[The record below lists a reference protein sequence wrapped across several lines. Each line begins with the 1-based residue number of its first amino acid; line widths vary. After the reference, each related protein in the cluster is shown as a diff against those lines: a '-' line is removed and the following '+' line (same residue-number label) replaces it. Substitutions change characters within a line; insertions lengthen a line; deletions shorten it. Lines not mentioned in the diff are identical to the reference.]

1 MIFLNFIFIFRLLGI
16 NNYNKNKNYCNNI
29 FKLNNNN
36 NQYHHNE
43 IFNITNITNK
53 NNDKIIPSFFVNIS
67 TEQAESISSSIISY
81 GKYLNSSNGAWSL
94 RKLQNPPEIIH
105 FIFSPKESN
114 NESLPKSNKSNES
127 NESNISKIYMKNKV
141 LQYAGFDMRYSNIS
155 LEIEI
160 EENNLISKIRENF
173 YKKNILD
180 SLERNI
186 SINTKLEIIEKYN
199 RLNINYVEYGINISV
214 GNLYKDWN
222 LDAEFEN

>member
-1 MIFLNFIFIFRLLGI
+1 MIFLNFIFIFRLLEI
-16 NNYNKNKNYCNNI
+16 NNYNKNKNKNYFNNI

-36 NQYHHNE
+36 QYSHNE
-43 IFNITNITNK
+43 IFNMTNITNE
-53 NNDKIIPSFFVNIS
+53 NNNKIMPIFFVNIS
-67 TEQAESISSSIISY
+67 AEQEELIFSSIISY
-81 GKYLNSSNGAWSL
+81 GKYLNSSNGVL
-94 RKLQNPPEIIH
+94 RKLQTPPKIIH
-105 FIFSPKESN
+105 FIFSPKEST
-114 NESLPKSNKSNES
+114 NEYIPES
-127 NESNISKIYMKNKV
+127 NRSNISKIYIQNKV
-141 LQYAGFDMRYSNIS
+141 LPYVGFDMRYSNIS
-155 LEIEI
+155 LEI

-199 RLNINYVEYGINISV
+199 RLNINNIKYGINITA